1 MFRFIFGL
9 LVFLYAHALFA
20 QNTVMLD
27 SFVTKSGIV
36 HKGWLIEDNYPKYFR
51 FKTTDEAI
59 ANIPY
64 QIVANYY
71 FGGTAYK
78 TQKITGNDTITNK
91 ALPYK
96 FNSNII
102 PRRNTGIVLTTIGS
116 VAFVSGIAIIAA
128 NPKDIRTYVN
138 PRGAGVLFKGKAA
151 AGFITTFLSPALFI
165 TGSVLWAK
173 ASHQLKGLKKTQTP
187 RDL

>member
-1 MFRFIFGL
+1 MFRLIVCLLAFI
-9 LVFLYAHALFA
+9 YAGSLSA
-20 QNTVMLD
+20 QNTAPLD

-51 FKTTDEAI
+51 FKTTDETI

-64 QIVANYY
+64 SIVANYY

-78 TQKITGNDTITNK
+78 IQRITGNDSITNK

-96 FNSNII
+96 FNTNII
-102 PRRNTGIVLTTIGS
+102 PRRNTGIVLTGVGS

-128 NPKDIRTYVN
+128 NPKDIRTYSN
-138 PRGAGVLFKGKAA
+138 QSGAGVLFKGTAA
-151 AGFITTFLSPALFI
+151 AGFIVTLLSPALFI

-173 ASHQLKGLKKTQTP
+173 ASHQLRGLKRSQTP

>member
-1 MFRFIFGL
+1 MFRFTFVL
-9 LVFLYAHALFA
+9 LVLLYANTLFA
-20 QNTVMLD
+20 QNTAPLD

-51 FKTTDEAI
+51 FKTTDETI

-64 QIVANYY
+64 PIVANYY
-71 FGGTAYK
+71 FGSTTYK
-78 TQKITGNDTITNK
+78 IRKITGNDTITNK
-91 ALPYK
+91 ALHYR
-96 FNSNII
+96 FNTNII
-102 PRRNTGIVLTTIGS
+102 PRRNTGIALTTIGS

-128 NPKDIRTYVN
+128 NPKDIRTYLN
-138 PRGAGVLFKGKAA
+138 HSGAGVLFKGNAA